1 MLQIES
7 KARALSSG
15 GAQSQYRAFAT
26 IGVKLKD
33 AVEAIDE
40 FMLARF
46 SPEEEGFKE
55 LNAVKATIQEA
66 SDETEERI
74 GLIFKADAVP
84 KHGWKA
90 LTIYEEKKRLSGD
103 KENDKEAE
111 KAFAACV
118 KQAQDETKKSKPSTS
133 TSSSR
138 PFRARPG
145 GRSGFSSTGD
155 VVVHKGGTIPVDFRS
170 MPVNHLHYFPF
181 FFHLCCVRCQNQNKA
196 S

>member
-7 KARALSSG
+7 KALSLSSG

-55 LNAVKATIQEA
+55 LNSVKATIQEA

-84 KHGWKA
+84 KLGWKA

-103 KENDKEAE
+103 KENNAEAE

-118 KQAQDETKKSKPSTS
+118 KQAQDETKKSKPTASS
-133 TSSSR
+133 SSSR

-145 GRSGFSSTGD
+145 SRSGFSNTGD
-155 VVVHKGGTIPVDFRS
+155 VVVHKGGTIPTVFCS
-170 MPVNHLHYFPF
+170 MPANHFIFLIFSS
-181 FFHLCCVRCQNQNKA
+181 LSC
-196 S
+196 